1 MILCYGN
8 ITHAPVN
15 ALLETPKEC
24 ALAFAFMLAGY
35 PASVLIERAR
45 NRYEMQQQQRAGGIE
60 MQ

>member
-45 NRYEMQQQQRAGGIE
+45 NRYEMQQ
-60 MQ
+60 

>member
-1 MILCYGN
+1 MLW
-8 ITHAPVN
+8 AVN

-45 NRYEMQQQQRAGGIE
+45 KRQQQQQQQQQQHDANAVE
-60 MQ
+60 LN